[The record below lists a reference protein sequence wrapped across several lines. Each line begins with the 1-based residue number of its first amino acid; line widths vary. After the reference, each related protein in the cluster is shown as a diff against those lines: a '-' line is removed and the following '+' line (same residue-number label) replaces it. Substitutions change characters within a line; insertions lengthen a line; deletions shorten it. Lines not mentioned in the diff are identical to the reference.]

1 MVLKLWNKII
11 AIILL
16 ITFPVMAFAD
26 DTPKIKPMNKGE
38 SAPFSGVLFNSSAVA
53 QTIAEKEY
61 NAEQCR
67 LRIEHIEQKEKAKCD
82 LLVATTKV
90 EIDFLQKK
98 YDSIM
103 KIKDE
108 EINRFQ
114 KLALEK
120 PNKNSHWWFAGG
132 MVAGIVTSVVIFYAA
147 VEIKENN

>member
-1 MVLKLWNKII
+1 LKLWNKII

-38 SAPFSGVLFNSSAVA
+38 LAPFSGVLFNSSAVA

-114 KLALEK
+114 KLALER

-132 MVAGIVTSVVIFYAA
+132 MFAGIATSVIIFYAA
-147 VEIKENN
+147 VEIKGSN